1 MERGRHGGASAIGRL
16 VRRVPRIVVAYVAA
30 ALAAGL
36 ALGFLNLVT
45 SPPSGGE
52 TFVQGLARALV
63 VRGFLFG
70 AFVVVYAALPALL
83 LVLLAERFGWR
94 RWPVYVLASA
104 LLGIATD
111 ALLDKG
117 TINLKAGLIFG
128 GAGAFAGF
136 IYWII
141 AGRSAGLRS

>member
-94 RWPVYVLASA
+94 RWPVHWRRRRSGSV
-104 LLGIATD
+104 
-111 ALLDKG
+111 
-117 TINLKAGLIFG
+117 
-128 GAGAFAGF
+128 
-136 IYWII
+136 
-141 AGRSAGLRS
+141 RSAVPNRSCSNLGPGR